1 MSRLAM
7 IALTGL
13 MLISNVPPTIAQGTS
28 QGTAAQPY
36 ITSQS
41 PAFKGIDLTKDQEQQ
56 IAALSKST
64 ISKINAQLS
73 AGQQQQIKTALDEGK
88 DLKTA
93 VQSVNLSFRQKR
105 SMQGILQNMQSEMK
119 EILTPAQYQQW
130 EQNNRNRKNG

>member
-1 MSRLAM
+1 M

-28 QGTAAQPY
+28 QRTAAQPY

-56 IAALSKST
+56 IASLSKST
-64 ISKINAQLS
+64 ISKINAQLN

-88 DLKTA
+88 DLRTA

>member
-1 MSRLAM
+1 M

-13 MLISNVPPTIAQGTS
+13 MLISNVPTTIAQGTS
-28 QGTAAQPY
+28 QGTASKPS

-41 PAFKGIDLTKDQEQQ
+41 PALNGIDLTKDQEQQ
-56 IAALSKST
+56 IASLSKST
-64 ISKINAQLS
+64 ISKINAQLN

-88 DLKTA
+88 DLRTA